1 MTSIEFENL
10 DALNDWL
17 RSQNPNVSVAI
28 AVRSAIRA
36 IVVGFPVLSPADP
49 QHRADIILP
58 VLRLIAASWVTA
70 KYQTHRADLNN
81 THLAAREAAL
91 AVDVYATANSAH
103 APAHAASAAFNASN
117 AALAN
122 TNAQDAASAA
132 HFAYA
137 NAYSTASIDDHN
149 IAAFASGSDAD
160 IHGDVRF
167 IASSADP
174 LTASHILCS
183 RPLFSAPFDYML
195 NRWNTFAKELAGPKD
210 VPDPL
215 LGARRVLAKG
225 NEVPGNRETW
235 HVWTDW
241 IDARIRGASTIE
253 ALEVERALIPGEE
266 WEKGPGH
273 VNHLIAEM
281 IERYER
287 SGNSPEEAT
296 RIGRPHIFLSYSRID
311 RAIAS
316 KLKASLEDEGL
327 SIWWDQMI
335 DPGMDWDAEL
345 RRRVKS
351 AHSVLVLWS
360 EASAAS
366 EHVRDEAQR
375 ARRANTVAPVMIEP
389 LSEDQLPQPFGG
401 RHTLDLSHWDGA
413 RDDAVFQRL
422 VKFLKHR
429 QAGAD
434 SPLTVD
440 ATEDGDIRLRE
451 RPVGAAPEREDDVT
465 RDRLIGAQVKLA
477 ERTAAQARR
486 APNAPPD
493 LPDRLD
499 EYAEELKAEGE
510 KFWEVID
517 DAFAPAAGLLK
528 PEELTDDGLTDAAQ
542 RLLDR
547 HRDLRTYIQPM
558 QPADKPP
565 RKDEVEPDKAEILIP
580 ELRATRELAAHPD
593 LPQIGPAIP
602 RVLDTAAEHIEEEAA
617 NLPRND
623 TEAEQRRTRVGRA
636 LQNAIGVATGLATAM
651 TYHSYALSEAG
662 KALLGKLDKLI
673 DELVKL
679 LP

>member
-1 MTSIEFENL
+1 MEDLTPLKDMSSLQRLYLSGTKVADLSPIANLTHISTLIFESSRVTDLSPLMNL
-10 DALNDWL
+10 SSLERLWLGKTQADLSTLVASGAAWENENKYLNILRFPEVPVADPILREIGRRSMDGSVGAEALNRL
-17 RSQNPNVSVAI
+17 RELRDMAPPPA
-28 AVRSAIRA
+28 ATKDPA
-36 IVVGFPVLSPADP
+36 PTSPF
-49 QHRADIILP
+49 
-58 VLRLIAASWVTA
+58 V
-70 KYQTHRADLNN
+70 
-81 THLAAREAAL
+81 
-91 AVDVYATANSAH
+91 
-103 APAHAASAAFNASN
+103 
-117 AALAN
+117 
-122 TNAQDAASAA
+122 
-132 HFAYA
+132 
-137 NAYSTASIDDHN
+137 
-149 IAAFASGSDAD
+149 
-160 IHGDVRF
+160 
-167 IASSADP
+167 
-174 LTASHILCS
+174 
-183 RPLFSAPFDYML
+183 
-195 NRWNTFAKELAGPKD
+195 
-210 VPDPL
+210 
-215 LGARRVLAKG
+215 
-225 NEVPGNRETW
+225 
-235 HVWTDW
+235 
-241 IDARIRGASTIE
+241 
-253 ALEVERALIPGEE
+253 
-266 WEKGPGH
+266 
-273 VNHLIAEM
+273 
-281 IERYER
+281 
-287 SGNSPEEAT
+287 
-296 RIGRPHIFLSYSRID
+296 FLSYASTNRPAASR
-311 RAIAS
+311 
-316 KLKASLEDEGL
+316 LKSALEEEGL

-345 RRRVKS
+345 RRRVTS

-375 ARRANTVAPVMIEP
+375 ARRANTIAPVMIEP

-413 RDDAVFQRL
+413 RDDEVFQRL

-440 ATEDGDIRLRE
+440 ATDDGDIRLRE

-465 RDRLIGAQVKLA
+465 RDQLIGAQVKLA

-499 EYAEELKAEGE
+499 EYVEELKAKDE

-528 PEELTDDGLTDAAQ
+528 PEELTDDGLADAAR

-547 HRDLRTYIQPM
+547 HRDLKTYIQPM

-565 RKDEVEPDKAEILIP
+565 RKDEVEPEKAEILIP

-617 NLPRND
+617 NYPMND
-623 TEAEQRRTRVGRA
+623 AEAEQRRTRVGRA
-636 LQNAIGVATGLATAM
+636 IQNAKGVATGLATVM
-651 TYHSYALSEAG
+651 TFHSYAFSEAG
-662 KALLGKLDKLI
+662 KALLKKLDKLI
-673 DELVKL
+673 EQLVNL